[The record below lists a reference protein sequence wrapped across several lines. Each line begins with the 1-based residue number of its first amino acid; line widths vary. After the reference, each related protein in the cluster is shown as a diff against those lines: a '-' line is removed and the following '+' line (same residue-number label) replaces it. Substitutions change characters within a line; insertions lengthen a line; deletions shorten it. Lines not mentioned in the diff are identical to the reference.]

1 MHAAS
6 RSPLSQTHRG
16 RASRPTVRRMKVLA
30 GILAFGIPACFLIW
44 ASVRVLR
51 SPEKILGGGTLT
63 VDRRLPLPEGERPP
77 SASELRLLAVVWLVI
92 AAAILALGLAIGLT
106 Q

>member
-51 SPEKILGGGTLT
+51 SPEKSWAEGRSRWIA
-63 VDRRLPLPEGERPP
+63 VFPLREGERPP
-77 SASELRLLAVVWLVI
+77 SASELRLWAVVWLVI